1 MHTHMHMHNSSH
13 LVAACKRFQTEL
25 HTVHDQNS
33 LTKSFKIKFVK
44 VDDTKQDD
52 AKAKQ
57 LQKELKQEL
66 QKRIR
71 QLTLHTVHATLA
83 VCLPLEGTPLSL

>member
-1 MHTHMHMHNSSH
+1 MSQHAKDSKLSFTLCMIKTH
-13 LVAACKRFQTEL
+13 V
-25 HTVHDQNS
+25 
-33 LTKSFKIKFVK
+33 TKSFKIKFVK

-57 LQKELKQEL
+57 LQKELKREL